1 MYISYYIF
9 NPPPVTRHPSPATP
23 HPPPATRHPPPV
35 TRHPSPATRHPRKSP
50 AVFKTVRSI
59 CFTFFEMNL
68 YVQEIIIGLLW
79 SLSNCYGGTDKN
91 FDFSPFYKLGVSYA
105 IQQTFPSDLNWP
117 LKKITRLHMKKK
129 FKGSGNE
136 IKNWPLVIFWI
147 YSLAIFFNRQL
158 NVCWIAYETSSL

>member
-1 MYISYYIF
+1 MQQPTSNYFQCNFEFKANCLSDPIRSKQSDPGF
-9 NPPPVTRHPSPATP
+9 VNGLP
-23 HPPPATRHPPPV
+23 
-35 TRHPSPATRHPRKSP
+35 
-50 AVFKTVRSI
+50 VFKTARSI

-68 YVQEIIIGLLW
+68 YLQEIIIGLLW
-79 SLSNCYGGTDKN
+79 SLSNCYSGTDKN
-91 FDFSPFYKLGVSYA
+91 CDLWNCDVSYA
-105 IQQTFPSDLNWP
+105 IQQTFPSDLNWL

-147 YSLAIFFNRQL
+147 YSLVIFFNRQL